1 MLNVIISP
9 FEPIK
14 LIGKSGSQREPVPI
28 HVFVITTKPVDDG
41 PQYSVRIRDW
51 KTGNEV
57 ASDDFSFQN
66 SANAKKMELSDLDT
80 DELPKNFAVGGPK

>member
-1 MLNVIISP
+1 MMDRRYN
-9 FEPIK
+9 
-14 LIGKSGSQREPVPI
+14 
-28 HVFVITTKPVDDG
+28 
-41 PQYSVRIRDW
+41 VRIRDW

-66 SANAKKMELSDLDT
+66 SANAKEMELSDLDT